1 MDYKTLH
8 PDSVTG
14 EKYLLLMVDLLTKY
28 VWFKCTMNKP
38 AQGVADFLEE
48 RVQEWATLGL
58 KPKILHTDNGGEF
71 KNALVNA
78 VCERHG
84 IEVRHGL
91 PGHPQAQ
98 GAIERVVQTF
108 WTLIRKREPAAD
120 LGEQDYNWVQQYVLW
135 MSVYGERRYTK
146 I

>member
-8 PDSVTG
+8 PDSTSNH
-14 EKYLLLMVDLLTKY
+14 KYLLLMVDLLTKY
-28 VWFKCTMNKP
+28 VWFKATIGKP
-38 AQGVADFLEE
+38 AQGVADFMEE
-48 RVQEWATLGL
+48 RIADWAQSGY

-71 KNALVNA
+71 KNALVDA
-78 VCERHG
+78 VCQKHE

-108 WTLIRKREPAAD
+108 WRGIRERVPEAD
-120 LGEQDYNWVQQYVLW
+120 LNEPDYNWVEQYV
-135 MSVYGERRYTK
+135 YTSQYSYK
-146 I
+146 CL

>member
-8 PDSVTG
+8 PDTTTNH
-14 EKYLLLMVDLLTKY
+14 KYLLLMVDLLTKY
-28 VWFKCTMNKP
+28 VWYKTTEGKP

-48 RVQEWATLGL
+48 RLAEWAQLGL

-71 KNALVNA
+71 KNALVDA
-78 VCERHG
+78 VCEKHG

-108 WTLIRKREPAAD
+108 WRRIRQCVPEAEHDEP
-120 LGEQDYNWVQQYVLW
+120 DYEWVKEYVH
-135 MSVYGERRYTK
+135 V
-146 I
+146 

>member
-8 PDSVTG
+8 PDSKTG

-28 VWFKCTMNKP
+28 VWYKCTPGKP

-48 RVQEWATLGL
+48 RVQQWAAIGL

-108 WTLIRKREPAAD
+108 WNKLRMRVPEAD
-120 LGEQDYNWVQQYVLW
+120 LAEKHYAWVEQYVDCAV
-135 MSVYGERRYTK
+135 SVYV
-146 I
+146 

>member
-8 PDSVTG
+8 PDSTSG
-14 EKYLLLMVDLLTKY
+14 HKYLLLMVDLLTKY
-28 VWFKCTMNKP
+28 VWYKCTMRKP

-48 RVQEWATLGL
+48 RISDWALLGM

-71 KNALVNA
+71 KNALVYA
-78 VCERHG
+78 VCTKNA

-108 WTLIRKREPAAD
+108 WVEIRKRVPDAD
-120 LGEQDYNWVQQYVLW
+120 RGEKDYEWVKQYVL
-135 MSVYGERRYTK
+135 
-146 I
+146 